1 MNKRP
6 RRDPLLQRVKE
17 PIPLDTALFQI
28 RPFHSKS
35 PSKLRTLAN
44 LAVAS
49 GLPVI
54 PRTFLQETTVFLAD
68 GQRNPEL
75 GSPWL
80 RFEFNDAI
88 VMPNQPA
95 SDIEPQPDTLSLR
108 LGRKERIKDSLA
120 NMCGDPG
127 TIVDDAHYNTLA
139 FSPDHHF
146 NAAILRRSV
155 ERILDQ
161 VSPYLVQFACAAANF
176 GQASLEIYR
185 NGHALFTRLRSQQ
198 LHRVVHS

>member
-120 NMCGDPG
+120 NMCGGPGTIVDDAPHNTLRSEHPAPFLSSDIEPQPDTLSLRLGRKERIKDSLANMCGDPG
-127 TIVDDAHYNTLA
+127 TIVDDAHYNTL
-139 FSPDHHF
+139 
-146 NAAILRRSV
+146 
-155 ERILDQ
+155 
-161 VSPYLVQFACAAANF
+161 
-176 GQASLEIYR
+176 
-185 NGHALFTRLRSQQ
+185 
-198 LHRVVHS
+198 